1 MPATQLTTSSPV
13 RNAAVVALFVF
24 FLALLVAPPAQA
36 ATIGTGAVS
45 IKGPGSELVP
55 EVTVDIRKDA
65 CDGARVWHTTTT
77 NRADAYGAFGI
88 GLTPGVYC
96 IITLNVPAPYEIPAN
111 VVFTMENRAANWV
124 TVWLP
129 GPPPVVSG
137 ALVAKDEQ
145 GAGINGVAAHIAT
158 GDCGQGGGG
167 VWQNTTAS
175 NQWSTGG
182 FGVSLTVGTY
192 CATALSA
199 PPGYSLPQP
208 STFEVTAPGPI
219 WITLWSSRIP
229 YAGDSNS
236 VISVDILSGSK
247 IVEFSC
253 PRCAGY
259 TSVWADSTDGSSDL
273 LVNTVGAYSG
283 RTLPGFLD
291 WTSVRYDSLEITADS
306 AWTLQLLD
314 VSSARQVGSSFS
326 GSGDDVV
333 LVNAPGNV
341 ATMSHH
347 GSGYFGVW
355 SVDYN
360 GDVNLLANTVGDF
373 WGRVPALTPALMK
386 IESEGNWQLDI
397 G

>member
-1 MPATQLTTSSPV
+1 
-13 RNAAVVALFVF
+13 
-24 FLALLVAPPAQA
+24 
-36 ATIGTGAVS
+36 
-45 IKGPGSELVP
+45 
-55 EVTVDIRKDA
+55 
-65 CDGARVWHTTTT
+65 
-77 NRADAYGAFGI
+77 
-88 GLTPGVYC
+88 
-96 IITLNVPAPYEIPAN
+96 
-111 VVFTMENRAANWV
+111 
-124 TVWLP
+124 
-129 GPPPVVSG
+129 
-137 ALVAKDEQ
+137 
-145 GAGINGVAAHIAT
+145 
-158 GDCGQGGGG
+158 
-167 VWQNTTAS
+167 
-175 NQWSTGG
+175 
-182 FGVSLTVGTY
+182 
-192 CATALSA
+192 
-199 PPGYSLPQP
+199 
-208 STFEVTAPGPI
+208 
-219 WITLWSSRIP
+219 
-229 YAGDSNS
+229 
-236 VISVDILSGSK
+236 VDILSGSK